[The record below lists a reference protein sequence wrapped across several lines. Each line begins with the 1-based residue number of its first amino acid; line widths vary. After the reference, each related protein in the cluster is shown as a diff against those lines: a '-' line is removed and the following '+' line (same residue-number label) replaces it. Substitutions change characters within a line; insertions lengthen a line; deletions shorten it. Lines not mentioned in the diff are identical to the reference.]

1 MLFSLN
7 CLILGQDPHNIFN
20 IPVGENSKINDVDI
34 EFKDLTVANFKDGLF
49 GRKELQGITAMNIWK
64 VELKLQDIKNFSTED
79 DIKKHVK
86 SEKMD
91 DDPMLEFKKYYN
103 NEDKKPENRCLHIF
117 IVTST
122 GKCLPTFYLSNKKL
136 AVTKYRCFTSRIRN
150 LIVLFTSHF
159 SLLFFFLEPSK
170 SSKRTTQ
177 SLLPCNP

>member
-1 MLFSLN
+1 
-7 CLILGQDPHNIFN
+7 
-20 IPVGENSKINDVDI
+20 
-34 EFKDLTVANFKDGLF
+34 
-49 GRKELQGITAMNIWK
+49 MNIWK
-64 VELKLQDIKNFSTED
+64 VELECQESKNFSTED

-86 SEKMD
+86 SEKVD
-91 DDPMLEFKKYYN
+91 DNPMLNFKGYYN
-103 NEDKKPENRCLHIF
+103 DKDKKPKIEWLHIF
-117 IVTST
+117 IVPITTS
-122 GKCLPTFYLSNKKL
+122 KCLPMFYFSNKKL